1 MKEGKLRLF
10 QQTKLFL
17 TMHEARDLPSMSPSM
32 SSRYTLTVSQLHLAG
47 WCGMDG
53 WCYSFVGDHLETF
66 CLPQATLRSQ
76 LESWRS
82 GR

>member
-32 SSRYTLTVSQLHLAG
+32 SSRYTLTVSQL
-47 WCGMDG
+47 
-53 WCYSFVGDHLETF
+53 WCYSLVGDHLETF